1 MVILISKDLCDIT
14 VIYLRNLRVLVV
26 CTRLAKIHQ
35 HIAESSTARGI
46 LATNI

>member
-1 MVILISKDLCDIT
+1 MVIIISKDLCDLKG
-14 VIYLRNLRVLVV
+14 IYLRNLRVLVV